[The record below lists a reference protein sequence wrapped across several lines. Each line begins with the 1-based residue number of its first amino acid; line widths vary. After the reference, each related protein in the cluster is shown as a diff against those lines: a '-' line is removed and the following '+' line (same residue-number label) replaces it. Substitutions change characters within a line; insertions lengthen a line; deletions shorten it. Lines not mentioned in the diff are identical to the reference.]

1 MLSKSLQTQTDTLP
15 LNFVTIGA
23 FTARI
28 NIAINEI
35 RWLTP
40 LINRWASGIHSIMVL
55 PRNILRKIGW
65 VWAVHDV
72 VLLDRL
78 VLIVGVLVYGGG
90 RDWHRVVFWIIDMIS
105 IVAVLMVYVRVVWV
119 DLVDARGVLVVLDD
133 VRNGCYMMYYLMAN
147 WVRIGWVGILMQ
159 VLNMFFIGPVSAT
172 DVIVFY
178 QFLFFMHLVRGMMFV
193 FM

>member
-1 MLSKSLQTQTDTLP
+1 
-15 LNFVTIGA
+15 
-23 FTARI
+23 
-28 NIAINEI
+28 
-35 RWLTP
+35 
-40 LINRWASGIHSIMVL
+40 MVL
-55 PRNILRKIGW
+55 PRDILRKIGW
-65 VWAVHDV
+65 VWVMHDV

-90 RDWHRVVFWIIDMIS
+90 RDWCRVVLWIINMIS
-105 IVAVLMVYVRVVWV
+105 IVAVLMVNVRVVWV

-178 QFLFFMHLVRGMMFV
+178 HFLFIMHLVCGMMFV